1 MNSRNLLTVLA
12 VAACLASGWGVWRQ
26 RQELTTLRA
35 ERARLEAPADSAMEQ
50 VTTADTPVGDEV
62 TSRSPVETKGQE
74 TRSTDT
80 EVSSELLRLRNQVS
94 QLSARQ
100 RELAGVAT
108 EADRLRAQLALQ
120 QTNTPAG
127 ARLAPGYIRKAEA
140 RLVGYATPEDTVQ
153 SFLWALQQR
162 NFTNLLQTMTPD
174 VARKLQTMV
183 EQSGRSNE
191 EFFKDSDVLPG
202 LAIRG
207 RENLPD
213 GSVQLQV
220 EMVPGVPPEKFL
232 VRNVNG
238 QWKLAGPF

>member
-1 MNSRNLLTVLA
+1 MNRRNLLTVLA

-26 RQELTTLRA
+26 REELTTLRA
-35 ERARLEAPADSAMEQ
+35 EQARLEAPAESASEEPVAADSPPAESK
-50 VTTADTPVGDEV
+50 A
-62 TSRSPVETKGQE
+62 QE
-74 TRSTDT
+74 TRPADT
-80 EVSSELLRLRNQVS
+80 EVSASCCGLRNQVS

-127 ARLAPGYIRKAEA
+127 ARLAPGYIQKAEA

-162 NFTNLLQTMTPD
+162 NFTNLLQTMTPE
-174 VARKLQTMV
+174 VAQKLQTMV
-183 EQSGRSNE
+183 EQSGRSSE
-191 EFFKDSDVLPG
+191 EFFKDSEVLPG